1 MRMAI
6 ELSAVQLVWCHRRK
20 LMVTVQLEGKLS
32 NFYKASTVLGTW
44 TMWTYVHFITTWPRI
59 YCYCH
64 FLQWS
69 MASSLRKF
77 KCFIEREQYV
87 WLWKLWFHSITLH
100 HRRSKSLVV
109 LYWNPKDSWTHLWHP
124 FATPPHHC
132 FLPRDQTV
140 TSLSSGWEAKLFKLP
155 ERRLER

>member
-6 ELSAVQLVWCHRRK
+6 ELSTVQLVWCHRRK

-100 HRRSKSLVV
+100 HRRSKSV
-109 LYWNPKDSWTHLWHP
+109 LSCIEILRILGHIFDIL
-124 FATPPHHC
+124 
-132 FLPRDQTV
+132 LPLLLTTASSHDQTV
-140 TSLSSGWEAKLFKLP
+140 ISLSSGWEAKLFKLP